1 MYSRMEI
8 VFTTVINRNK
18 GSLKKA
24 SEDFN
29 SSSQQQEVE

>member
-18 GSLKKA
+18 RSLKKA
-24 SEDFN
+24 SEDFKN
-29 SSSQQQEVE
+29 SQQQEVE